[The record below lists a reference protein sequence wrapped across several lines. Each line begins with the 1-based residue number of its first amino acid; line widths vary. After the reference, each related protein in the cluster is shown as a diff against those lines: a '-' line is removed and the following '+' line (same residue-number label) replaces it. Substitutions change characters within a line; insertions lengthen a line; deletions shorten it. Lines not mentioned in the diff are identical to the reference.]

1 MFISLFIKFEWV
13 SREKNWIHFI
23 ICVSLIYR
31 LRKSQTQP
39 HTNANLLRHQ
49 NRCRNA
55 GEKGGKRQNFL
66 LNGILLVFV
75 WLNAILPSLWILFD
89 FSPLISLLL
98 SSSHCRSLFLCLCV
112 CLCSVFI
119 HHFLLFSP
127 VLFFIIIIPFR
138 VWSNDVFLCSIHSL
152 NAPSGI
158 KQAQLVSSFTFAFCL
173 NDKKRARGI
182 PLSVCVCVRLFVLI
196 FSALLL
202 ITWFEPTV
210 LPKRKAN
217 ERRKE
222 EEEAATLLPTNLLTR
237 RAKIEL
243 GKMHKRINKPMNE
256 KRTTNHQ
263 HIPALSRLVSKWN
276 AACVFVCLFTLT
288 WFGGVVSSR
297 PVPPC
302 LFFNVHYQH
311 AQCIWF

>member
-1 MFISLFIKFEWV
+1 MSK
-13 SREKNWIHFI
+13 
-23 ICVSLIYR
+23 
-31 LRKSQTQP
+31 P
-39 HTNANLLRHQ
+39 
-49 NRCRNA
+49 
-55 GEKGGKRQNFL
+55 GEKLNSFHNLRLVNLSPSQIADTATHKCKLIETPKPLSKRRREGGKAAKFPVERHIACVCVCDWMQFFHHYEYYLIFPPWFPCCFL
-66 LNGILLVFV
+66 RLTVAPFFFV
-75 WLNAILPSLWILFD
+75 
-89 FSPLISLLL
+89 
-98 SSSHCRSLFLCLCV
+98 CV

-237 RAKIEL
+237 RTKIEL
-243 GKMHKRINKPMNE
+243 GKMHKRINEPMNE